1 MTSSKGISRD
11 KFERRRRRGSSGAG
25 VSKPENDQK
34 QSQLADH
41 EAGGGGG
48 AGGGMDK
55 PLDLP
60 PRAVKRLAE
69 MLLPIVKTIATTI
82 FPPIGPILDIAYA
95 LYVVYQNK
103 EKLAE
108 VAKKVSDN
116 DIDGLAWMAAKEIAK
131 KGVEAVADSA
141 AENLANTSATRLK
154 DAGLFDQV
162 PEAEG
167 YYKDF
172 VKSEVSRLIDEHG
185 EEFVDNL

>member
-1 MTSSKGISRD
+1 MSG
-11 KFERRRRRGSSGAG
+11 RRSGRE
-25 VSKPENDQK
+25 VSVPKPQNDPK

-41 EAGGGGG
+41 ETGSGGA

-55 PLDLP
+55 PLNLP

-69 MLLPIVKTIATTI
+69 MLIPVVKTIATTI
-82 FPPIGPILDIAYA
+82 FPPIGPILDLAYA
-95 LYVVYQNK
+95 LYIVYQNK

-108 VAKKVSDN
+108 VARKVSDN

-131 KGVEAVADSA
+131 KGVAAVADSA

-172 VKSEVSRLIDEHG
+172 VKSEVSQLIGEHG
-185 EEFVDNL
+185 EEFVDKL